1 MLIFDQ
7 RASMTTSVTPHRA
20 ARRADAPRRRPSAAR
35 EEKSRGFFG
44 RWKARNVN
52 GWLIFYLC
60 IYLVLVIKLVTLKSL
75 DDNLLFGIY
84 SLAVSF
90 YIISRFLLAHFYEP
104 HEAHFDPDYRPTV
117 TFAVP
122 SMNEGKNIRET
133 ILRIAAS
140 DYPRDLFD
148 VVAINDG
155 STDNTFSEM
164 LEAKRLAAERYGVE
178 VEVIDWKVNKGK
190 REGMAASVRWSK
202 KDLVVFIDSDSFVEP
217 GTLKELTKYFVEP
230 DVAAVAG
237 HAYVANAE
245 ENMITKMQSAR
256 YFVAFKAYKAAES
269 LFGSVTCCSGCC
281 SAYRRADVLKV
292 LDRWLGQKFLGVTCT
307 YGDDRSLTNFLLDN
321 GKRALFSPTAIS
333 YTFVP
338 NTFRQFMKQQL
349 RWKKS
354 WVRESIKAG
363 FFIWKR
369 HPVMSVSFYLGII
382 LPLLAPVIVFRA
394 LFWFPFATGI
404 FPLFYLS
411 GLLLMAFVYG
421 LYYYI
426 YTRDRNWIFGSLF
439 AVFYT
444 IVLIWQL
451 PWAILNLRDSR
462 WGTR

>member
-1 MLIFDQ
+1 
-7 RASMTTSVTPHRA
+7 MTTGSYDLA
-20 ARRADAPRRRPSAAR
+20 AGSDARRADASAAER
-35 EEKSRGFFG
+35 KGIVGFWKSR
-44 RWKARNVN
+44 RLN
-52 GWLIFYLC
+52 GWIVFYLC

-104 HEAHFDPDYRPTV
+104 HDAHFDPDFRPTV

-122 SMNEGKNIRET
+122 SKNEGENIRET
-133 ILRIAAS
+133 ILRIARS
-140 DYPRDLFD
+140 EYPKEKFD
-148 VVAINDG
+148 IIAIDDG
-155 STDNTFSEM
+155 STDDTLSEM
-164 LEAKRLAAERYGVE
+164 LEAKRIAAESYGVH
-178 VEVIDWKVNKGK
+178 VEVVEWKVNKGK
-190 REGMAASVRWSK
+190 REGMAACVRWST
-202 KDLVVFIDSDSFVEP
+202 KDLVAFIDSDSFVEP
-217 GTLKELTKYFVEP
+217 DTLKELTKYFADP
-230 DVAAVAG
+230 KVAAVAG
-237 HAYVANAE
+237 HAYVANAD
-245 ENMITKMQSAR
+245 ENLITKMQSAR

-269 LFGSVTCCSGCC
+269 LFGAVTCCSGCC
-281 SAYRRADVLKV
+281 SAYRRSDVMEV
-292 LDRWLGQKFLGVTCT
+292 LDAWLNQKFLGVTCT
-307 YGDDRSLTNFLLDN
+307 YGDDRSLTNFLLDR
-321 GKRALFSPTAIS
+321 GKTALFSPTAIS

-338 NTFRQFMKQQL
+338 DTFRKFMKQQL

-363 FFIWKR
+363 FFIWRR
-369 HPVMSVSFYLGII
+369 HPVMSISFYLGII
-382 LPLLAPVIVFRA
+382 LPLLAPIIVFRA

-411 GLLLMAFVYG
+411 GLLLMAFLYG

-426 YTRDRNWIFGSLF
+426 YTKDRNWIFGSLF